1 MGVCI
6 AMIPPPKPSDE
17 NPPGAGHQTAGDWN
31 YLVQPG
37 EPFVPDDYYV
47 YIWYEKH
54 IETYVEYVNDSR

>member
-6 AMIPPPKPSDE
+6 AMIAPPKPSDE

-37 EPFVPDDYYV
+37 EQFVADDYY
-47 YIWYEKH
+47 IC
-54 IETYVEYVNDSR
+54 I